1 MIGKNKR
8 KSYVWRKNYAS
19 TMMLR
24 VNFRDWDAFF
34 MSIFFVLFSYNFQKN
49 FKEYALLRK
58 KCDGFMNIFAVLLL
72 LTIFI
77 LKNFT
82 DV

>member
-1 MIGKNKR
+1 MIGENKR

-34 MSIFFVLFSYNFQKN
+34 TTIFFFLFSCNFQKN

-58 KCDGFMNIFAVLLL
+58 KCDGLMNIFAVLLL